1 MPANLTALSVAISAD
16 PGLRANT
23 PLSQIQLGMTAVAGL
38 NTVLLQTIAAT
49 RVNDDGL
56 ITEADMQV
64 ISTAVFNNPA
74 AWQQFI
80 LGHGND
86 NGTVE
91 TGFHHLQGDGGTLI
105 FQGRNFI
112 DTVADAIY
120 HYGFD
125 IRNGRYFNEDGN
137 DNELTAD
144 VAGWL
149 NYFLNGVNVVHGSGL
164 NDELGTGTYS
174 NFFAKAR
181 NETFLAGAGNDKIW
195 AGDGDDK
202 VMGGLGNDTSGA
214 GVGNDSMYG
223 ETGNDTL
230 WGEDG
235 RDTLFGGDGVDNL
248 GGGKHNDLLYGG
260 TGDDRLYGEDSDD
273 WLFGDTGNDMLS
285 GGEGIDRLRGG
296 VGADKLVL
304 YENTKSVDTLF
315 FAAGDS
321 GKTWATMDSVEGF
334 QSGSD
339 KIDLRAMGVMT
350 FEELDYAAGGKRS
363 CYYDGHFLRLDYT
376 GDGATDMMVEFKYMG
391 SLKADDFIFA

>member
-1 MPANLTALSVAISAD
+1 MPANLTTLTAAISVD
-16 PGLRANT
+16 PGLRAAT
-23 PLSQIQLGMTAVAGL
+23 PVAEINLGLTAAVNL
-38 NTVLLQTIAAT
+38 NTVLMQTIIT
-49 RVNDDGL
+49 THVNDDGL

-64 ISTAVFNNPA
+64 ISSAVFNNPTN
-74 AWQQFI
+74 WQKFI
-80 LGHGND
+80 IGHGND

-91 TGFHHLQGDGGTLI
+91 TGFHHVQNDGGSLI

-120 HYGFD
+120 HFGFD

-174 NFFAKAR
+174 NYFAKAR

-195 AGDGDDK
+195 SGDGDDK

-214 GVGNDSMYG
+214 GIGNDSLYG
-223 ETGNDTL
+223 EIGNDTL

-235 RDTLFGGDGVDNL
+235 RDTLFGGDGVDTL
-248 GGGKHNDLLYGG
+248 GGGNQSDLLYGG
-260 TGDDRLYGEDSDD
+260 TGNDTLRGENADD
-273 WLFGDTGNDMLS
+273 WLFGDVGNDNLS

-296 VGADKLVL
+296 AGADKLTL
-304 YENTKSVDTLF
+304 YENIKAVDTLF

-321 GKTWATMDSVEGF
+321 GKTWATIDSVEGF

-339 KIDLRAMGVMT
+339 KIDLRAMGPMT
-350 FEELDYAAGGKRS
+350 FAELDYVAGGNRS
-363 CYYDGHFLRLDYT
+363 CYYDGHFLRVDYT
-376 GDGATDMMVEFKYMG
+376 GDGATDMMVEFKYM
-391 SLKADDFIFA
+391 STLQANDFIFA

>member
-1 MPANLTALSVAISAD
+1 MPANLTTLTAAISVD
-16 PGLRANT
+16 PGLRAAT
-23 PLSQIQLGMTAVAGL
+23 PVAEINLGLTAAVNL
-38 NTVLLQTIAAT
+38 NTVLMQTIIT
-49 RVNDDGL
+49 THVNDDGL

-64 ISTAVFNNPA
+64 ISSAVFNNPTN
-74 AWQQFI
+74 WQKFI
-80 LGHGND
+80 IGHGND

-91 TGFHHLQGDGGTLI
+91 TGFHHVQNDGGSLI

-120 HYGFD
+120 HFGFD

-174 NFFAKAR
+174 NYFAKAR

-195 AGDGDDK
+195 SGDGDDK

-214 GVGNDSMYG
+214 GIGNDSLYG
-223 ETGNDTL
+223 EIGNDTL

-235 RDTLFGGDGVDNL
+235 RDTLFGGDGVDTL
-248 GGGKHNDLLYGG
+248 GGGNQSDLLYGG
-260 TGDDRLYGEDSDD
+260 TGNDTLRGENADD
-273 WLFGDTGNDMLS
+273 WLFGDVGNDNLS

-296 VGADKLVL
+296 AGADKLTL
-304 YENTKSVDTLF
+304 YENIKAVDTLF

-321 GKTWATMDSVEGF
+321 GKTWATIDSVEGF

-339 KIDLRAMGVMT
+339 KIDLRAMGPMT
-350 FEELDYAAGGKRS
+350 FAELDYVAGGNRS
-363 CYYDGHFLRLDYT
+363 CYYDGHFLRVDT
-376 GDGATDMMVEFKYMG
+376 AG
-391 SLKADDFIFA
+391 